1 MDFRANNKSW
11 RRPGCLHRRRLAPS
25 TAEKESEPQRSESK
39 APARS
44 KTSLMGVPR
53 KVTRLS
59 ALGHKR
65 TFAVQNDMSALPP
78 KADICSAR
86 AHVRF
91 VPIADIAAST
101 TCPGFRDFTPLN
113 RQTAGQRHHD
123 GKPASDAKLRQNTHC

>member
-1 MDFRANNKSW
+1 MADGLSCQQQIMATTGVLPVSTFNSRKGERTPAI
-11 RRPGCLHRRRLAPS
+11 RVEGPGPL
-25 TAEKESEPQRSESK
+25 QD
-39 APARS
+39 
-44 KTSLMGVPR
+44 SLMGVPR

-123 GKPASDAKLRQNTHC
+123 GKPASDAKMRQNTHC